1 MGELQMISVGHV
13 KPNPDW
19 RLPAHFHHFHEM
31 VVIFG
36 GQIHV
41 NIDGQSLT
49 GRTGDILF
57 YPKGVRHAET
67 SDPHDPVETY
77 FVSFDDDDLILPLEP
92 LARSHDQDG
101 RIRMLISWLHA
112 DRNLCAQTEHQT
124 PPVFLSAIL
133 AELQRLKAGVE
144 NQLLATVRQ
153 YIQEHMERPLT
164 LSDLAALAGMS
175 KYHFLRRYKALSGRT
190 PIQDLTAIRIDHAR
204 KLILTTNLPLK
215 TIAPM
220 SGLGSEYHLSR
231 LFRKHLGLPPGQ
243 LRKTAG

>member
-1 MGELQMISVGHV
+1 MINVGHV

-31 VVIFG
+31 IVIFG

-41 NIDGQSLT
+41 NIDGQSMT
-49 GRTGDILF
+49 GRAGDILF
-57 YPKGVRHAET
+57 YPKGVRHAEA
-67 SDPHDPVETY
+67 SSQHDPVETY
-77 FVSFDDDDLILPLEP
+77 FVSFDEEDLSMPLDLPP
-92 LARSHDQDG
+92 RSHDLGG

-112 DRNLCAQTEHQT
+112 DRNLCAQREHPT
-124 PPVFLSAIL
+124 PPIFLMAIL

-153 YIQEHMERPLT
+153 YIHEYLEQPLT
-164 LSDLAALAGMS
+164 LDDLAAHACMS
-175 KYHFLRRYKALSGRT
+175 KFHFLRRYKDLAGRT

-215 TIAPM
+215 IIAPM
-220 SGLGSEYHLSR
+220 SGLGNEYHLSR

-243 LRKTAG
+243 LRKTAC